1 MNIAWLHVFDCQIL
15 TYSKHWCNDPVRLLC
30 EMEINIFYWYTQYVS
45 REGIWKFWYIPVH
58 CIEYN
63 EFLKVLNL
71 GVLLNCT
78 SVSSEK
84 FDILFSVVLIVI
96 SVCTAVGAWTWLWD
110 SQTKQVLLLLIIPR
124 IFCWKIICCIQKKN
138 FMIHMFYLCLLFAH
152 LSIKLEIIRSKL
164 VRCCI
169 GWL

>member
-1 MNIAWLHVFDCQIL
+1 
-15 TYSKHWCNDPVRLLC
+15 
-30 EMEINIFYWYTQYVS
+30 MEINIFYWYTQYVS

-138 FMIHMFYLCLLFAH
+138 FMIHMFYLCLLFGPPEQKVRDYPIKTCPLLHWLTLNCYHIYIQLH
-152 LSIKLEIIRSKL
+152 LLL
-164 VRCCI
+164 
-169 GWL
+169 LL